1 MAWTRLIL
9 CQLSIVKN
17 ESFMFSTYSPSDPSP
32 AFADLIS
39 FSPDLTSLEFG
50 RRPHF
55 MSHVYCVDK
64 KANTRSL
71 EAVEV
76 FLITEILT
84 LLWVFL
90 VPSNAIAFLSDTEH
104 RNTIF
109 SEQSQRLITLEG
121 KCFCHWLPE
130 NPSVEDYKEWLKI
143 LMTFRALALRQSYD
157 EGLTLQRWQISVINS
172 VDNTKLSWY
181 TLPRTQH
188 HSFFRKLLL

>member
-1 MAWTRLIL
+1 MNPSCFPLTVQAILRQPLRISFLFRLIL
-9 CQLSIVKN
+9 LLWSLGDDHTLWA
-17 ESFMFSTYSPSDPSP
+17 MSTVS
-32 AFADLIS
+32 
-39 FSPDLTSLEFG
+39 
-50 RRPHF
+50 
-55 MSHVYCVDK
+55 

-109 SEQSQRLITLEG
+109 SEQKSQRLITLEG

-130 NPSVEDYKEWLKI
+130 NTSVEDYKEWLKI

>member
-1 MAWTRLIL
+1 M
-9 CQLSIVKN
+9 
-17 ESFMFSTYSPSDPSP
+17 STVS
-32 AFADLIS
+32 
-39 FSPDLTSLEFG
+39 
-50 RRPHF
+50 
-55 MSHVYCVDK
+55 

-121 KCFCHWLPE
+121 KFFAIDCLR
-130 NPSVEDYKEWLKI
+130 I
-143 LMTFRALALRQSYD
+143 LAWKT
-157 EGLTLQRWQISVINS
+157 
-172 VDNTKLSWY
+172 TKSD
-181 TLPRTQH
+181 
-188 HSFFRKLLL
+188 

>member
-1 MAWTRLIL
+1 MNPSCFPLTVQAILRQPLRISFLFRLIL
-9 CQLSIVKN
+9 LLWSLGDN
-17 ESFMFSTYSPSDPSP
+17 HTLWAMSTVS
-32 AFADLIS
+32 
-39 FSPDLTSLEFG
+39 
-50 RRPHF
+50 
-55 MSHVYCVDK
+55 

-90 VPSNAIAFLSDTEH
+90 VPSNAIAFLSDTKH